1 MDVGQTYVR
10 GKTGLNVGRK
20 VSEKQYRKGQYC
32 RNCDG
37 KEGECASEVELA
49 YHAVH
54 TSEIEHASDVVD
66 EGDSIDSQKDEQ
78 DCERRYDDAE
88 SPLWVLAGGTL
99 QGIAVRGY
107 EQMFSEETF
116 VGERLLAGVG
126 LKYRIYEVTYCI
138 ARRCGVSRQRIVEVK
153 RLVCQRVGHERF
165 IA

>member
-32 RNCDG
+32 RDCDG

-78 DCERRYDDAE
+78 DCERHDDGNVNNSGRCAE
-88 SPLWVLAGGTL
+88 T
-99 QGIAVRGY
+99 
-107 EQMFSEETF
+107 ETH
-116 VGERLLAGVG
+116 G
-126 LKYRIYEVTYCI
+126 KK
-138 ARRCGVSRQRIVEVK
+138 VK
-153 RLVCQRVGHERF
+153 RHDAGTPSVGSGKNG
-165 IA
+165 